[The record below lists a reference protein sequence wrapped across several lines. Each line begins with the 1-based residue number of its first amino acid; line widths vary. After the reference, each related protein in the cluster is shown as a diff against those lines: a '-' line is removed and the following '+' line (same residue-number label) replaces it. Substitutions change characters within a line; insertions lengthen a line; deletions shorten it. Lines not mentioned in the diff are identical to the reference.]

1 MCFFVLFLRAAA
13 KWSGRGVMAR
23 LVFVLQ
29 VHLDHR
35 HMGLGGDDSWSPC
48 VHEQYLLPP
57 TRYAFSLRLC
67 PVLPTS
73 SCHDIHRSQ
82 LPS

>member
-1 MCFFVLFLRAAA
+1 
-13 KWSGRGVMAR
+13 
-23 LVFVLQ
+23 
-29 VHLDHR
+29 
-35 HMGLGGDDSWSPC
+35 MGLGGDDSWSPC

-67 PVLPTS
+67 PLLPSS
-73 SCHDIHRSQ
+73 SCHDIYRSQ

>member
-1 MCFFVLFLRAAA
+1 
-13 KWSGRGVMAR
+13 MAR

-35 HMGLGGDDSWSPC
+35 RMGLGGDDSWSPC
-48 VHEQYLLPP
+48 VHEQYLPPP

-67 PVLPTS
+67 PVLLTL
-73 SCHDIHRSQ
+73 SCHDIYRSQ

>member
-1 MCFFVLFLRAAA
+1 
-13 KWSGRGVMAR
+13 MA
-23 LVFVLQ
+23 LGFVFVSQ

-67 PVLPTS
+67 PLLPSS
-73 SCHDIHRSQ
+73 SCHDIYRSQ